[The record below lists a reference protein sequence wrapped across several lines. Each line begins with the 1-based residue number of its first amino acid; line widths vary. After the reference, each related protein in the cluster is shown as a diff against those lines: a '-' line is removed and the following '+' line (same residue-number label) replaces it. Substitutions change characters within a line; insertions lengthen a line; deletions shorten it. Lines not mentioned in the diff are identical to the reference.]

1 MIKFVSIITS
11 EGIETH
17 FKAKYLHLRCA
28 NDSEHK
34 IVVII
39 TIVVAV
45 VIVT

>member
-1 MIKFVSIITS
+1 VKVLKLILKLNIDIVMCV
-11 EGIETH
+11 
-17 FKAKYLHLRCA
+17 
-28 NDSEHK
+28 NDSEYK